1 MDSVRNNIE
10 RPSIAFILK
19 QAGIALVMALI
30 FLTIG
35 CSKDEK
41 TYNRDDTIPENES
54 WDINTV
60 LDLNTLVPQGGNDPY
75 IEPQIAVTHDQGRV
89 HMAYF
94 RHNTDT
100 ATAIT
105 HPYLLMYRSFDI
117 DDMFYLNDSNTI
129 DETVVLLEDDA
140 RNIAGI
146 SIAIA
151 GGKPV
156 VAYSVYKEYIHLPD
170 SDLNNQ
176 GDVMMAVRDSD
187 NSWRIEIGAY
197 GYVDP
202 DRNPVFTDGLAQSD
216 FCIKGDGNG
225 HVLLSFQFY
234 YEGIDSYNYDYPD
247 LRYISQPVNAF
258 VNDNVQSVANLEET
272 VEGNVYQNNG
282 SGQQSFQGGHND
294 LVLDHDGNPVLFYYN
309 DNSVNGPA
317 QDRGLRVARRVTDD
331 QGEVTWASEY
341 IESGIDVVAIK
352 GAVTSDGRLV
362 VAYTVYYLP
371 DYIDPEVLL
380 PYVIKYAEQVDV
392 VTGVDDQ
399 GEDIVERQ
407 WHTEFINYNTICGR
421 FSSLALDSN
430 NQPVVAYFDEM
441 NFTKNRFFSRV
452 KVSRRDAGGVW
463 TVDVIVPEDVGLS
476 NNTSPYDVAPGLHDK
491 YYIGK
496 YNHLWID
503 DDDRVYLASYS
514 TVNRKLYLFVAR

>member
-1 MDSVRNNIE
+1 MKACFAMVL
-10 RPSIAFILK
+10 A
-19 QAGIALVMALI
+19 VMIITL
-30 FLTIG
+30 G
-35 CSKDEK
+35 CSKDDGRN
-41 TYNRDDTIPENES
+41 YNRDNTIPENES

-60 LDLNTLVPQGGNDPY
+60 LDLNTVVPEGGQDPY
-75 IEPQIAVTHDQGRV
+75 IEPKVAVSCDQQGRV

-94 RHNTDT
+94 KHNEDT
-100 ATAIT
+100 TTSET
-105 HPYLLMYRSFDI
+105 HPYRLMYRSFAI
-117 DDMFYLNDSNTI
+117 DDMFYLNDASTI

-156 VAYSVYKEYIHLPD
+156 VAYSVYKEYIHLPGY
-170 SDLNNQ
+170 DLNNQ
-176 GDVMMAVRDSD
+176 GDVMVAVRDGD
-187 NSWRIEIGAY
+187 NTWRIEIGAY

-202 DRNPVFTDGLAQSD
+202 DRNQVFTDGLAQSD

-258 VNDNVQSVANLEET
+258 VNDTVFNVADLEET

-294 LVLDHDGNPVLFYYN
+294 MVLDHDGHPVLFYYN

-331 QGEVTWASEY
+331 EGEVTWDSEY

-352 GAVTSDGRLV
+352 GAVTSDNRLV
-362 VAYTVYYLP
+362 VAYTVKELP
-371 DYIDPEVLL
+371 DFIDTDVEL

-392 VTGVDDQ
+392 VTGVDGE

-430 NQPVVAYFDEM
+430 DQPVVAYFDEM

-452 KVSRRDAGGVW
+452 KVSRREVGGAW
-463 TVDVIVPEDVGLS
+463 TVDLIVPEDVGLS
-476 NNTSPYDVAPGLHDK
+476 NNTSPFGVAPGLHDK

-503 DDDRVYLASYS
+503 DDDRVYLVSYS
-514 TVNRKLYLFVAR
+514 TVSRKLYLFVAR